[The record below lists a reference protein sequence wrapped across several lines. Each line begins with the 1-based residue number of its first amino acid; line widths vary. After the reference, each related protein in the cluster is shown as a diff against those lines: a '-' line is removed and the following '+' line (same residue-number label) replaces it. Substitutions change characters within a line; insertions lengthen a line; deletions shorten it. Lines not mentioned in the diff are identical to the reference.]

1 MGEPFWFTLKHL
13 LPDFIH
19 QDAVMNKQWF
29 QALTLDERIAL
40 LNIFNSQV
48 SQQQINR
55 KTAQERMQR
64 WRKQNLFMSDA
75 DWAQR
80 LELDGVTESEFLNIL
95 GTPMEA
101 IGDRVSPPGW
111 MSQIEQVF
119 TEFANSDSHIFL
131 PPEILK
137 ESTTGFLYAVEPL
150 IKQGFEQLHQELQQL
165 IQRQSEL
172 AFDAD
177 TVMEILLANVTKK
190 LLQMLH
196 RTMVLEINVARLQ
209 GLLNGD
215 TPQERFQNFIAN
227 LRQPSQALA
236 LLQEYPVLTRQIK
249 ICIDHWVLFSLE
261 FLRHLC
267 ADWSD
272 ICKLFSPEN
281 QPGVLIELQGS
292 AGDSHRG
299 GRSVLIA
306 KFSSGLQ
313 IVYKPRTLAVDVH
326 FQELLTWLNDR
337 GTHPP
342 FQTLKILQRDDY
354 GWVEFVSAAGCN
366 TKAEIERFY
375 ERQGGYLALLYALQA
390 TDFHSENLIAAG
402 EHPILIDL
410 EALFH
415 PCFERVELVKSDLLA
430 YKKMAFSV
438 LSIGLLPQRIY
449 GNAEYEGVDL
459 SGLGSAQ
466 GQLTPYHALYL
477 AGQGTDEMS
486 LKRKRLEMPENQNRP
501 TCNGEEINV
510 LDYTD
515 SLITGFTNIYRL
527 LLNHRD
533 DLLAEN
539 GILARFSQDYVRAI
553 IRSTYIYSLLLTEGF
568 HPDVLRNALDRDR
581 HFDRLWLE
589 VVQKPHLAQ
598 VITAERND
606 LWQGDIPLF
615 TTRPN
620 SRDLWTSSGERI
632 ADFFAESSMASVQ
645 RRFQQL
651 DEADLTQQLWFI
663 RASLTTLV
671 TAKQQRQ
678 SPSYSVTEV
687 HHSASREE
695 LLVAAQ
701 AVGDRLEALALS
713 SEQDANWIGLQ
724 LTPQETWLLTPL
736 NMDLYNGLSG
746 VALFL
751 AYLSAVTGEERYR
764 NLAKSA
770 LNTILRQVDNNRSHV
785 TSIGFFEGWGGIIYT
800 LSHIS
805 MLWNQPT
812 LLKEAQEIVKHLPEL
827 IEKDEQFDII
837 SGAAG
842 CIGGLIA
849 LYRCAPC
856 DRTLAA
862 AIQCGDRLI
871 ACAQPM
877 QQGIAWSTKILDT
890 APLAGFSHGVAG
902 IAWALLE
909 LASLTGE
916 QRFYTT
922 ALAAIEYERSLFVA
936 EVGNWLDLRNFTAQL
951 MQKYDSKH
959 SCMTAWC
966 HGAPGIGLAR
976 LRSLPHLSDRQIRSE
991 INTAL
996 KTTIA
1001 QGFGSN
1007 HSLCHG
1013 DLGNLEL
1020 LLQASLTL
1028 NDPQWQT
1035 QVDRFATMI
1044 LASINQHGWL
1054 CGVPL
1059 GVETPGLMT
1068 GLAGIGYGLLR
1079 LAAPELV
1086 PSVLVLEPPQLNS
1099 PVQTNEEY
1107 AIAFGGRF
1115 AIAPHN

>member
-1 MGEPFWFTLKHL
+1 
-13 LPDFIH
+13 
-19 QDAVMNKQWF
+19 MNKQWF
-29 QALTLDERIAL
+29 QALTLAERITL
-40 LNIFNSQV
+40 LNIFNSQA
-48 SQQQINR
+48 SQNQINF
-55 KTAQERMQR
+55 KTAQQRMQR
-64 WRKQNLFMSDA
+64 WREKNPFMSDV
-75 DWAQR
+75 DWAER
-80 LELDGVTESEFLNIL
+80 LKLDGITEEEFLNIL

-101 IGDRVSPPGW
+101 IGDRVACPEDSRFSPPKW
-111 MSQIEQVF
+111 LSQIEQTF
-119 TEFANSDSHIFL
+119 TKFATSDSHIFP
-131 PPEILK
+131 PPEMLK
-137 ESTTGFLYAVEPL
+137 EGTTGFLYVVEPL
-150 IKQGFEQLHQELQQL
+150 IQQGFEQLNQELQQL
-165 IQRQSEL
+165 IQCQSEL
-172 AFDAD
+172 PFDAD
-177 TVMEILLANVTKK
+177 TVIKILLANLTEK

-215 TPQERFQNFIAN
+215 TPEERFQNFIAN
-227 LRQPSQALA
+227 LRQPSQALT
-236 LLQEYPVLTRQIK
+236 LLQEYPVLARQIK
-249 ICIDHWVLFSLE
+249 ICIDHWMQFSLE

-281 QPGVLIELQGS
+281 QLGVLIDLQGS
-292 AGDSHRG
+292 AGDSHHG

-415 PCFERVELVKSDLLA
+415 PHFERVELVKSDLLA
-430 YKKMAFSV
+430 YKKIAFSV
-438 LSIGLLPQRIY
+438 LSIGLLPQRVY

-466 GQLTPYHALYL
+466 GQLTPYRALYL

-486 LKRKRLEMPENQNRP
+486 LKRKRVEMPENQNRP

-539 GILARFSQDYVRAI
+539 GILARFSEDYVRAI

-581 HFDRLWLE
+581 LFDRLWLGVAQE
-589 VVQKPHLAQ
+589 PHLTKVMA
-598 VITAERND
+598 AERQD
-606 LWQGDIPLF
+606 LWEGDVPLF

-632 ADFFAESSMASVQ
+632 TDFFAESSMASVK

-671 TAKQQRQ
+671 RVGEQRQ
-678 SPSYSVTEV
+678 QTNYSVIPVE
-687 HHSASREE
+687 HQASSEQ
-695 LLVAAQ
+695 LLIAAQ
-701 AVGDRLEALALS
+701 AIGDRLETLALS

-751 AYLSAVTGEERYR
+751 GYLGAITDEERYS
-764 NLAKSA
+764 NLAKAA
-770 LNTILRQVDNNRSHV
+770 LNTILRQVEARQSDIK
-785 TSIGFFEGWGGIIYT
+785 SIGMFEGWGGIIYT
-800 LSHIS
+800 LSHLGK
-805 MLWNQPT
+805 LWNQPT
-812 LLKEAQEIVKHLPEL
+812 LLTEAEKIVELLPDL
-827 IEKDEQFDII
+827 IAKDEQLDII

-849 LYRCAPC
+849 LYHCLPS
-856 DRTLAA
+856 DRTLAT

-877 QQGIAWSTKILDT
+877 QHGIAWSTKISEDT

-916 QRFYTT
+916 QRFHTT

-936 EVGNWLDLRNFTAQL
+936 EVGNWLDLRNFTAQV
-951 MQKYDSKH
+951 MKKDDSKH

-976 LRSLPHLSDRQIRSE
+976 LRCLPHLGDRQIRSE

-1001 QGFGSN
+1001 HGFGSN

-1028 NDPQWQT
+1028 DDPQWQT
-1035 QVDRFATMI
+1035 QLDRFAAMT

-1086 PSVLVLEPPQLNS
+1086 PSVLVLEPPQLNNL
-1099 PVQTNEEY
+1099 VQTNEEY

-1115 AIAPHN
+1115 AIATK

>member
-1 MGEPFWFTLKHL
+1 MNQQCFHA
-13 LPDFIH
+13 PD
-19 QDAVMNKQWF
+19 WY
-29 QALTLDERIAL
+29 QALTLAERIAL
-40 LNIFNSQV
+40 LTPKTSKKAINTKRAQQRMECWREQNS
-48 SQQQINR
+48 
-55 KTAQERMQR
+55 
-64 WRKQNLFMSDA
+64 FMSDA

-80 LELDGVTESEFLNIL
+80 LALDGITESEFLNIL
-95 GTPMEA
+95 GTPMAA
-101 IGDRVSPPGW
+101 IGDHLSPPAW
-111 MSQIEQVF
+111 VSEIEQAF

-131 PPEILK
+131 PPEMLK

-150 IKQGFEQLHQELQQL
+150 MQQGSEQLHQEVQQL
-165 IQRQSEL
+165 IHRQSEL
-172 AFDAD
+172 PFDAA
-177 TVMEILLANVTKK
+177 TVMEVLLANLPEK
-190 LLQMLH
+190 LLQILH
-196 RTMVLEINVARLQ
+196 RTMVLEINVSRLQ

-215 TPQERFQNFIAN
+215 TPGERFQNFIAN
-227 LRQPSQALA
+227 LRQHPQALA
-236 LLQEYPVLTRQIK
+236 LLQEYPVLARQIK
-249 ICIDHWVLFSLE
+249 ICIDRWIQFSLE

-281 QPGVLIELQGS
+281 QLGVLVELQGS
-292 AGDSHRG
+292 AGDSHYG

-354 GWVEFVSAAGCN
+354 GWVEFVNAAGCN
-366 TKAEIERFY
+366 TTAEIQRFY
-375 ERQGGYLALLYALQA
+375 ERQGGYLALLYALEA
-390 TDFHSENLIAAG
+390 TDFHSENLIATG

-415 PCFERVELVKSDLLA
+415 PHFERVELVKSDLLA
-430 YKKMAFSV
+430 YKKIAFSV
-438 LSIGLLPQRIY
+438 LSIGLLPQRVY

-466 GQLTPYHALYL
+466 GQLTPYRALYL
-477 AGQGTDEMS
+477 EEQGTDEMS
-486 LKRKRLEMPENQNRP
+486 LKRKRVEMPGNQNRP
-501 TCNGEEINV
+501 TCNGQEMNV

-533 DLLAEN
+533 ELLAEN
-539 GILARFSQDYVRAI
+539 GILARFAEDYVRAI

-581 HFDRLWLE
+581 LFDRLWLGIAQE
-589 VVQKPHLAQ
+589 PHLTKVMA
-598 VITAERND
+598 AERQD
-606 LWQGDIPLF
+606 LWEGDVPLF

-632 ADFFAESSMASVQ
+632 TDFFAESSMASVK
-645 RRFQQL
+645 RHFQQL

-671 TAKQQRQ
+671 TVGKQSQQ
-678 SPSYSVTEV
+678 LSYSVIPVE
-687 HHSASREE
+687 HQASREQ
-695 LLVAAQ
+695 LLIAAK

-751 AYLSAVTGEERYR
+751 AYLGAVTAEERYT
-764 NLAKSA
+764 NLAKA
-770 LNTILRQVDNNRSHV
+770 AINKILRQVDASQSDV
-785 TSIGFFEGWGGIIYT
+785 TFIGMFDGWGGIIYT
-800 LSHIS
+800 LSHLS
-805 MLWNQPT
+805 TLWNQPT
-812 LLKEAQEIVKHLPEL
+812 LLRGAEKIVELLPDL
-827 IEKDEQFDII
+827 ITKDEQLDII
-837 SGAAG
+837 SGVAG
-842 CIGGLIA
+842 CIGSLIA

-856 DRTLAA
+856 DRTLAT

-871 ACAQPM
+871 AFAQPM
-877 QQGIAWSTKILDT
+877 QHGIVWSTKISDT

-909 LASLTGE
+909 LASLSGE
-916 QRFYTT
+916 QRFHTT

-936 EVGNWLDLRNFTAQL
+936 EVGNWLDLRNFTSQVID
-951 MQKYDSKH
+951 QSDNKH

-976 LRSLPHLSDRQIRSE
+976 LLCLPHLSDRKILSE
-991 INTAL
+991 IDTAL

-1001 QGFGSN
+1001 HGFGSN

-1028 NDPQWQT
+1028 NDPQWKT
-1035 QVDRFATMI
+1035 QVYRHAAVI

-1068 GLAGIGYGLLR
+1068 GLAGIGYELLR
-1079 LAAPELV
+1079 LAAPESI
-1086 PSVLVLEPPQLNS
+1086 PSVLGIEPPQLDK
-1099 PVQTNEEY
+1099 PVQTQIKY
-1107 AIAFGGRF
+1107 AISTK
-1115 AIAPHN
+1115 

>member
-1 MGEPFWFTLKHL
+1 MP
-13 LPDFIH
+13 H
-19 QDAVMNKQWF
+19 QNSVINKQWL
-29 QALTLDERIAL
+29 QALTLAERITL
-40 LNIFNSQV
+40 LNILNSPT
-48 SQQQINR
+48 SQQQINP
-55 KTAQERMQR
+55 KTAQQRIQR
-64 WRKQNLFMSDA
+64 WREQNSFMSDA
-75 DWAQR
+75 DWVQR
-80 LELDGVTESEFLNIL
+80 LALDGITEEEFLQLL
-95 GTPMEA
+95 GEPIEA
-101 IGDRVSPPGW
+101 MCDRVACREDSRLSSPAW
-111 MSQIEQVF
+111 VSEIEQAF
-119 TEFANSDSHIFL
+119 MTSANSDAHIFL
-131 PPEILK
+131 PSDMLKKEIA
-137 ESTTGFLYAVEPL
+137 GFLYIVEPL
-150 IKQGFEQLHQELQQL
+150 IQQGFEQLNQEVQKL
-165 IQRQSEL
+165 IQCQSEL
-172 AFDAD
+172 PFDAN
-177 TVMEILLANVTKK
+177 TVMKVLLENFPEK
-190 LLQMLH
+190 LLQILH
-196 RTMVLEINVARLQ
+196 RTMILEINVARLQ

-215 TPQERFQNFIAN
+215 TPGERFQNFIAN

-236 LLQEYPVLTRQIK
+236 LLQEYPVLARQIK
-249 ICIDHWVLFSLE
+249 ICIDHWVQFSLE

-272 ICKLFSPEN
+272 ICKLFSPGN
-281 QPGVLIELQGS
+281 QPGVLVELQGS
-292 AGDSHRG
+292 AGDTHHG

-313 IVYKPRTLAVDVH
+313 IVYKPRSLAVDVH

-342 FQTLKILQRDDY
+342 FQTLKILERGSY
-354 GWVEFVSAAGCN
+354 GWVEFVTAAGCN
-366 TKAEIERFY
+366 TTEEIQRFY

-415 PCFERVELVKSDLLA
+415 PHFERVELVKTDLLA
-430 YKKMAFSV
+430 YKKIAFSV
-438 LSIGLLPQRIY
+438 LSIGLLPQRVY
-449 GNAEYEGVDL
+449 GNDEYEGLDL

-466 GQLTPYHALYL
+466 GQLTPYRAIYL
-477 AGQGTDEMS
+477 EGKGTDEIS
-486 LKRKRLEMPENQNRP
+486 LKRKRVEMPGNQNRP
-501 TCNGEEINV
+501 TYNGKEMSV

-515 SLITGFTNIYRL
+515 SLITGFTNIYWL
-527 LLNHRD
+527 LLKHRD
-533 DLLAEN
+533 ELLAEN
-539 GILARFSQDYVRAI
+539 GILARFAEVHVRAI

-581 HFDRLWLE
+581 LFDRLWLGVAQE
-589 VVQKPHLAQ
+589 PHLTKVMA
-598 VITAERND
+598 AERQD
-606 LWQGDIPLF
+606 LWEGDVPLF

-620 SRDLWTSSGERI
+620 SRDLWTSSGEQI
-632 ADFFAESSMASVQ
+632 TDFFAESSMASVK

-671 TAKQQRQ
+671 TVGEQNQQ
-678 SPSYSVTEV
+678 PNYSVIPV
-687 HHSASREE
+687 DHQASREQ
-695 LLVAAQ
+695 LLIAAQ
-701 AVGDRLEALALS
+701 AVGDRLETLALS
-713 SEQDANWIGLQ
+713 SEQDATWIGLQ
-724 LTPQETWLLTPL
+724 LTPQEKWLLTPL
-736 NMDLYNGLSG
+736 HIDLYNGLSG

-751 AYLSAVTGEERYR
+751 AYLGAVTTEERYT

-770 LNTILRQVDNNRSHV
+770 LNTILRQVDASQSDV
-785 TSIGFFEGWGGIIYT
+785 KSIGMFDGWGGIIYT
-800 LSHIS
+800 FSHLGT
-805 MLWNQPT
+805 LWNQPT
-812 LLKEAQEIVKHLPEL
+812 LLREAEKIVQRLPDL
-827 IEKDEQFDII
+827 IAKDEQLDII

-849 LYRCAPC
+849 LYHCAPS

-877 QQGIAWSTKILDT
+877 QHGVAWSTNISNT

-916 QRFYTT
+916 QRFQTT
-922 ALAAIEYERSLFVA
+922 ALAAIEYERSLFA
-936 EVGNWLDLRNFTAQL
+936 PEVSNWLDLRNFTAQVL
-951 MQKYDSKH
+951 EKNDTQH
-959 SCMTAWC
+959 TCMTAWC

-976 LRSLPHLSDRQIRSE
+976 LRCLPHLSDRQISSE

-1001 QGFGSN
+1001 NGFGSN

-1028 NDPQWQT
+1028 DDPQWKT
-1035 QVDRFATMI
+1035 QVDRFAAAI
-1044 LASINQHGWL
+1044 LESINQHGWL

-1068 GLAGIGYGLLR
+1068 GLAGIGYELLR
-1079 LAAPELV
+1079 LAAPNSV
-1086 PSVLVLEPPQLNS
+1086 PSVLGLEPPKVNNS
-1099 PVQTNEEY
+1099 VQKQIDY
-1107 AIAFGGRF
+1107 AIATE
-1115 AIAPHN
+1115 